1 MKANETAKE
10 TKTRGILYVGLVVYE
25 NTDLLTMV
33 VLRFLLSSIYPLRL
47 LRKILPYLE
56 QPCHGMQSEDQ
67 DKPLVAG

>member
-47 LRKILPYLE
+47 LRKSY
-56 QPCHGMQSEDQ
+56 HT
-67 DKPLVAG
+67 